1 MGVKI
6 GNSYVS
12 ESAVAF
18 AKNNSENK
26 SDSVLADLQKK
37 FKNINFSVGTQ
48 PFGGSGKNNISVAPN
63 ILREMKNNPEK
74 RIEYE
79 ALIYDCENELRESSG
94 RKNLKSQGFIIG
106 SDGGLRKWGISQIND
121 GKKIEKNLMNF
132 TEDERQRLAGRL
144 VTKKKSFG
152 LRMWEA

>member
-63 ILREMKNNPEK
+63 ILREMK
-74 RIEYE
+74 
-79 ALIYDCENELRESSG
+79 
-94 RKNLKSQGFIIG
+94 
-106 SDGGLRKWGISQIND
+106 
-121 GKKIEKNLMNF
+121 KI
-132 TEDERQRLAGRL
+132 RLNA
-144 VTKKKSFG
+144 T
-152 LRMWEA
+152 

>member
-144 VTKKKSFG
+144 PTKKKSFG